1 MKLPCYWSLP
11 ISLGIFFFFF
21 FYHSDLCILSFTHI
35 ELREVIQIDHILSL
49 LFNVLLPPCVSFP
62 TLFIYLTFNSSLN
75 FSYFL
80 LPSLVLHII
89 QVPTYVLQEYSVH
102 LVPQH
107 LVLCCDLELIF
118 FELQYTV
125 N

>member
-1 MKLPCYWSLP
+1 MKLPCYLSLP
-11 ISLGIFFFFF
+11 ISLGFFC
-21 FYHSDLCILSFTHI
+21 YHSALCILSFTHI
-35 ELREVIQIDHILSL
+35 ELREVIQIDHIFSL

-62 TLFIYLTFNSSLN
+62 TLFTCLIFNSSLN

-80 LPSLVLHII
+80 LPSLVLCII

-107 LVLCCDLELIF
+107 LVPCCELGLIF
-118 FELQYTV
+118 LDLQ
-125 N
+125 